1 MKMRERKGST
11 ALEMIGMQLGDV
23 VEIGCGARV
32 QIKASTSLAGL
43 VLKCHRKREGAIN
56 CYLSHFKL

>member
-11 ALEMIGMQLGDV
+11 ALERIRLLLGDV
-23 VEIGCGARV
+23 VEIRYGATV

-43 VLKCHRKREGAIN
+43 VLKCHVESVREGGSN
-56 CYLSHFKL
+56 